1 MIRSVIGMNPGYPT
15 TSAPRVRHRAPSG
28 ATHAMVA
35 LCAWGVAAVVTMA
48 VAGETKIGPVVLTL
62 TRNHGLHAGDVVAAV
77 VMSLFA
83 LAVTVAV
90 IAHYWAAARRVR
102 RSDHPAE
109 RYSGRYDYQYGPTV
123 PVRPP
128 AEAGRP
134 RRS

>member
-1 MIRSVIGMNPGYPT
+1 MNPGYAT
-15 TSAPRVRHRAPSG
+15 TRAPRVRHRAPSG
-28 ATHAMVA
+28 VTHAMVA

-62 TRNHGLHAGDVVAAV
+62 TRNHGLHAGDVAAAV
-77 VMSLFA
+77 IMSLFA
-83 LAVTVAV
+83 IAVTAAV

-102 RSDHPAE
+102 RSDRTVE
-109 RYSGRYDYQYGPTV
+109 RYSGRYDYQYGPTT
-123 PVRPP
+123 PVRRP